1 VGRIEWA
8 NSLRGLAAMSVLIG
22 HFAGTFWTHH
32 GVAANLARRPPL
44 YSGVEGMPLFA
55 RFLDWLPISLGGFG
69 VTIFFLLSGYVISI
83 SLASYSRTGFLI
95 GRLMRLLPTYAA
107 GYLVTCAVIWAV
119 SDPKGE
125 LSAINVITGAAPG
138 LSILLGIPAPKDG
151 IVWTLIV
158 EMVFYTFCLAFHL
171 RLASCWK
178 TIAGIA
184 MLCAAAQWLIAP
196 VPLKS
201 SCYGLIYV
209 ILLACPFLPVILI
222 GVVLASYRR
231 GVFPALQ
238 AKLLFVFLVSMH
250 LILMYTSILV
260 QTPLKF
266 EITSITS
273 LLFFT
278 AIWAIAESWRQNAV
292 SKFLADISYPLY
304 VVHPVLGYAL
314 LSVLAANG
322 MLPGVAVLIAT
333 AAAILVAWLLHRAIE
348 KPTHR
353 LGRRWA
359 RRLSEPVY
367 GAKLAQWH
375 IREHQA

>member
-1 VGRIEWA
+1 MGRIEWA

-32 GVAANLARRPPL
+32 GIAASLARRPPL
-44 YSGVEGMPLFA
+44 YSGAEGMPLFA
-55 RFLDWLPISLGGFG
+55 RFVDWLPISLGGFG

-95 GRLMRLLPTYAA
+95 GRLMRLPPTYAA

-125 LSAINVITGAAPG
+125 LSAINVITGALPG
-138 LSILLGIPAPKDG
+138 LSLLLGVPAPKDG

-158 EMVFYTFCLAFHL
+158 EIVFYAFCLAFHL

-178 TIAGIA
+178 TVAGIA
-184 MLCAAAQWLIAP
+184 VLCAAAQWLIAP

-201 SCYGLIYV
+201 SWYGLIYV
-209 ILLACPFLPVILI
+209 VLLACPFLPVILI

-231 GVFPALQ
+231 GGFSTFQ
-238 AKLLFVFLVSMH
+238 AQLLFAYLISMH
-250 LILMYTSILV
+250 LILMYTSTLV

-266 EITSITS
+266 KITSIVS
-273 LLFFT
+273 ILLFT
-278 AIWAIAESWRQNAV
+278 AIWTIAESWRQNAV

-304 VVHPVLGYAL
+304 VAHPVLGYAL

-322 MLPGVAVLIAT
+322 MPTGGAVLIAT

-359 RRLSEPVY
+359 RRLSEPRY
-367 GAKLAQWH
+367 DWKPLQWRM
-375 IREHQA
+375 REHQA